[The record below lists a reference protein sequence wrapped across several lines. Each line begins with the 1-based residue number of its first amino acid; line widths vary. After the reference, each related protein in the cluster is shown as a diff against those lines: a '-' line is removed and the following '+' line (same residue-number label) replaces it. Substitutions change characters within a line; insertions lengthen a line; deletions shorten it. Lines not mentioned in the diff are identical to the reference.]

1 MQTSSNY
8 YRVGIVGYSAQKF
21 DEKEARFLICKEYV
35 RLINKNPGKN
45 ISIISG
51 LTNLGIPKIAY
62 ENGALCGF
70 KTVGVAC
77 NMAKDYECFPVDEEI
92 LVGDEWGDESLTFIS
107 MLDELIRI
115 GGGKQSLKECDE
127 ARARNIPVTEIELPA
142 L

>member
-62 ENGALCGF
+62 ENAAICNF
-70 KTVGVAC
+70 HTVGVAC
-77 NMAKDYECFPVDEEI
+77 SKAVEFDCFPVDHKFI
-92 LVGDEWGDESLTFIS
+92 IGDEWGDESSTFIS

-115 GGGKQSLKECDE
+115 GGGKQSLKECED